1 MGSTDLTYIV
11 REGVRFTEEKDRIFE
26 MDCSCSCVYG
36 SDAKLMADTGF
47 GQSFMFIFN
56 RNQVKG
62 YASSFQSE
70 IGRLI
75 RRCGAFC
82 P

>member
-11 REGVRFTEEKDRIFE
+11 REGVRFMEEEDGRFE
-26 MDCSCSCVYG
+26 MESSCSRVYG

-47 GQSFMFIFN
+47 GQSFMCMFN
-56 RNQVKG
+56 RNLAKG
-62 YASSFQSE
+62 CASLFQSG

-75 RRCGAFC
+75 HRCGAFC